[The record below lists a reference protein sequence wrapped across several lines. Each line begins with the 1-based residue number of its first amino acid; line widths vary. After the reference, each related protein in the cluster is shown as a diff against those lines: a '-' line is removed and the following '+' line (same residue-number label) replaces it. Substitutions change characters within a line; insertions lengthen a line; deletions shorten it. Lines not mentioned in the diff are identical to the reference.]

1 MSLGGIDLGQMQ
13 EIAESAMI
21 TPCRIVRSTPGAF
34 DPNTNQTTSTASLQ
48 WSGSCNIEARAVLV
62 GFSES
67 GEGLVANTDYIIQ
80 VPVEAIAAGGDLLQV
95 LDEDEVTITRAFF
108 IEGIHRPTWEVQQ
121 SLQVVEVPVIDI
133 TVT

>member
-1 MSLGGIDLGQMQ
+1 MSLEGIDLSRLQA
-13 EIAESAMI
+13 IAESAMI

-34 DPNTNQTTSTASLQ
+34 DPGTNLTTSTASLL
-48 WSGSCNIEARAVLV
+48 WTGSCNIETRAVLV

-67 GEGLVANTDYIIQ
+67 GESIVASTDYTIQ
-80 VPVEAIAAGGDLLQV
+80 VPVEAIAAGGDLLQALNDAGDV
-95 LDEDEVTITRAFF
+95 VTRAFY

-121 SLQVVEVPVIDI
+121 SLQVVDVPVTAI